1 MKFKS
6 LLKALLAASILFTGF
21 ACDDKSNSQAKTQQK
36 SIKKFISINFKGSKY
51 ELTWTSEVP
60 VFKIIK
66 NGEVIFQKRLREAPE
81 FGVNRYNGEISF
93 ILNGE
98 KLDI

>member
-6 LLKALLAASILFTGF
+6 LLKALLAASIILTGF
-21 ACDDKSNSQAKTQQK
+21 ACDDKSNTKTVTEKK
-36 SIKKFISINFKGSKY
+36 SVKKFISCIHNGNKY

-60 VFKIIK
+60 VFKISR
-66 NGEVIFQKRLREAPE
+66 NGEVIFKKRLREAPE
-81 FGVNRYNGEISF
+81 FGANRYNGEISF